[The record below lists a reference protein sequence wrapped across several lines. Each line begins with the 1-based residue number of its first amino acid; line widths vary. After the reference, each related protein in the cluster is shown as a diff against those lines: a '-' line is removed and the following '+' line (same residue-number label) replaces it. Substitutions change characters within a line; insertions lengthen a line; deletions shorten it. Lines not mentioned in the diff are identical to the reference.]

1 MSLFRNLWV
10 LLSAP
15 VLLTGIPMEALLS
28 NVTQGWDAAADWY
41 DSIDLQM
48 EKLYNAWSSR
58 RLTTRDQFTKIRN
71 THHIFDFIAPHA
83 PHCDYLESY
92 GTGDDEKRVCGLS
105 RVAQGSCVVFSIGS
119 RNQWKFEQAVHN
131 RTKCMIHTF
140 DCFVKKLRVPDGYSE
155 RVIPHPVCLGGE
167 HSQGSKFLTW
177 NGFIQLA
184 HLTTAPTHLKIDIE
198 GFEYTA
204 LREMLRHSP
213 QHLLPLQISMELH
226 TMTLFANTGWKH
238 RFKFPGEVATFA
250 LLLFRHGY
258 LMIDRNDNYRCITC
272 TEIVLVRASCWL
284 PRTHP
289 KHQQCW

>member
-1 MSLFRNLWV
+1 MSLVLNLWV

-15 VLLTGIPMEALLS
+15 ALLTGIPMEGLLS

-58 RLTTRDQFTKIRN
+58 RLSIRDRFLKIPKS
-71 THHIFDFIAPHA
+71 HHIFDFIAPHA

-119 RNQWKFEQAVHN
+119 NNQWEFEQAVHN

-140 DCFVKKLRVPDGYSE
+140 DCFEHHLRVPHGYSK
-155 RVIPHPVCLGGE
+155 RVIPHSVCLGGE
-167 HSQGSKFLTW
+167 YSRGKFLTW
-177 NGFIQLA
+177 NGLLE
-184 HLTTAPTHLKIDIE
+184 LTHQYSAPTHLKIDIE

-204 LREMLRHSP
+204 FRHMFRHTP

-226 TMTLFANTGWKH
+226 TMTNLPGTGWKH

-250 LLLFRHGY
+250 MLLFRHGY
-258 LMIDRNDNYRCITC
+258 LMIDRNDNPICSTC
-272 TEIVLVRASCWL
+272 TEILLVRASCWL